1 MSSNRYD
8 ILFETV
14 RIGPVTAPNRFYQVP
29 HCNGFGHRMPHG
41 MAAMRGMKAEG
52 GWGVVCTEE
61 TEIHHSSDL
70 SPYFEGRIW
79 DDDDIPA
86 LALMT
91 EAVHKHGALAGIELV
106 YNGIDAVNLYSRVP
120 PLAPRSMGVV
130 GGSGYDPVQTRR
142 MDREDIRNV
151 RKWHRQAALRAKR
164 AGFDLIYCYA
174 GHGMT
179 AAIQFIS
186 RRYNDR
192 ADEYGGSLENRV
204 RFFREL
210 IEETKEAVG
219 DTCAV
224 AVRFAVD
231 ELLGEDGLTHQG
243 EGHDVVAM
251 LAELPDLWDVNVSG
265 WSNDSATSRFE
276 MEGYQEKYISFV
288 KELTTKPVVGVGR
301 YTSPDSMVSAIK
313 RGVMDFIGAA
323 RPSIADPFL
332 PAKIREGRVEDIR
345 ECIGCNI
352 CVTGDTRFVPIRC
365 TQNPTMGE
373 EWRRGWHPENISP
386 RKSDREVMVIGAGP
400 AGLECARALG
410 QRGYQVSLLEARKEL
425 GGRVLRES
433 ALPGLNEWRRVMDWR
448 LTQIEK
454 MKNVSVY
461 PSSPMTA
468 EEILESGAQN
478 IILATGAT
486 WRRDGVGRTLWRPV
500 PGHDL
505 ENVLSPDD
513 IMESGS
519 SSHSQG
525 VLPLLR
531 KFASA
536 VPNFVIYDDDHY
548 YMGGVLAELLAMNG
562 CKVSLVTPAPMVSYW
577 SQFTLEQER
586 IQAKLMKL
594 GVKLYSQNVLGE
606 IGNNFVK
613 LSNTVS
619 GEEIELPRDGVILVS
634 DRKPNDEVYY
644 ALTPTLSRGE
654 RGIQSL
660 RIIGDAEAPNI
671 IAQAVFAGHLAAREF
686 DEEKSRE
693 RRSRW
698 KGFFEPPST
707 RRPPGILLDLCALGR
722 LCGKNFTTRVPNSG
736 YRAGRG
742 RSSPC
747 RSIRRA
753 PSRAPHPQ

>member
-1 MSSNRYD
+1 MSSNPYD

-70 SPYFEGRIW
+70 SPFFEGRIW
-79 DDDDIPA
+79 SDEDIPA
-86 LALMT
+86 LQLMT
-91 EAVHKHGALAGIELV
+91 EAVHHHGALAGIELA

-120 PLAPRSMGVV
+120 PLAPRSMGTV

-142 MDREDIRNV
+142 MDRDDIRNV
-151 RKWHRQAALRAKR
+151 RKWHREAALRAKR
-164 AGFDLIYCYA
+164 AGFDIVYCYA

-179 AAIQFIS
+179 TAIQFIS

-192 ADEYGGSLENRV
+192 TDEYGGSLENRV
-204 RFFREL
+204 RFLREL

-219 DTCAV
+219 DACAV

-231 ELLGEDGLTHQG
+231 ELLGEDGITHQG

-265 WSNDSATSRFE
+265 WSNDSVTSRFE
-276 MEGYQEKYISFV
+276 KEGYQEKYISFV
-288 KELTTKPVVGVGR
+288 KQLTTKPVVGVGR
-301 YTSPDSMVSAIK
+301 YTSPDSMVSAIR

-332 PAKIREGRVEDIR
+332 PNKIKEGRIEDIR

-373 EWRRGWHPENISP
+373 EWRRGWHPEVIAP
-386 RKSDREVMVIGAGP
+386 KKSDKEVMVIGAGP

-410 QRGYQVSLLEARKEL
+410 QRGYEVSLLDARKEV

-433 ALPGLNEWRRVMDWR
+433 ALPGLNEWRRVVDWR
-448 LTQIEK
+448 LTQIGK

-468 EEILESGAQN
+468 EDVLESGTQN
-478 IILATGAT
+478 IIIATGAA
-486 WRRDGVGRTLWRPV
+486 WRRDGVGRTLWKPI
-500 PGHDL
+500 PGCEL

-519 SSHSQG
+519 L
-525 VLPLLR
+525 LPNLLQKVR
-531 KFASA
+531 KQASA
-536 VPNFVIYDDDHY
+536 VQNFVIYDDDHY
-548 YMGGVLAELLAMNG
+548 YMGGVLAELLATNG
-562 CKVSLVTPAPMVSYW
+562 CKVTLVTPAPLVSFW
-577 SQFTLEQER
+577 SQFTLEQEKV
-586 IQAKLMKL
+586 QAKLMKL
-594 GVKLYSQNVLGE
+594 GVKLITRHVVTE
-606 IGNNFVK
+606 IRNDSVK
-613 LSNTVS
+613 LSNTIS
-619 GEEIELPRDGVILVS
+619 GDEVELPRDGVVLVS
-634 DRKPNDEVYY
+634 DRKPNDSLYS
-644 ALTPTLSRGE
+644 ALTPSLTIPKGGSRGE

-660 RIIGDAEAPNI
+660 RIIGDADAPNI

-686 DEEKSRE
+686 DEEKVEGTPFRVE
-693 RRSRW
+693 RISL
-698 KGFFEPPST
+698 P
-707 RRPPGILLDLCALGR
+707 R
-722 LCGKNFTTRVPNSG
+722 L
-736 YRAGRG
+736 
-742 RSSPC
+742 
-747 RSIRRA
+747 
-753 PSRAPHPQ
+753 